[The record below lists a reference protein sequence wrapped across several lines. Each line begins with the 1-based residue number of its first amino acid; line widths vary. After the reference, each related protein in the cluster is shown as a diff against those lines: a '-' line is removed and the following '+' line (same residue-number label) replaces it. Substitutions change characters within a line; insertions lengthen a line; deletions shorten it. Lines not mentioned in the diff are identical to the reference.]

1 MIVQRAQLRFL
12 RARPWQTVAS
22 IVGIG
27 LGVAVVVAI
36 DMVNTSAERGFEIA
50 NDVVGGGATHRILGG
65 PGGIDEALYRRLRV
79 EEGIAQAAPVVEGW
93 VQLAGAERRWMRLL
107 GIDPFAGAGFGQ
119 RLAEFDVDAV
129 ALLRTTGGV
138 LLSDASAS
146 ALGLAAGAATDV
158 IAGGQRHGLSVLD
171 VLAVGDSPAGGGLTA
186 TFVADIATAQI
197 VLGMGGRLSHIDL
210 VVADVEQVQ
219 RLERL
224 LPAPV
229 RMVTA
234 GSRGNAQRQMTRA
247 FQINLTALSLLAL
260 LVGMFLIYNTMTF
273 SVVQR
278 RAQLGIFRALG
289 VTRAEVFAAILLE
302 ALLIGVVA
310 SALGVALGAVLAQG
324 LLRFVARTINDL
336 YFQLEVTRATLQT
349 LTLAKALAVGILA
362 SAAAACLPAFEATRA
377 PPRQALS
384 RSALEQA
391 ARGGSRA
398 AAIAGVSMAA
408 GGIALLAM
416 PGAGLLLGF
425 LCLFLL
431 ILGYA
436 LLVPLCTV
444 AFVRAATRL
453 TGAVLGLVGRMAAR
467 GVAAALSRTGV
478 AVAALT
484 VAVAATVG
492 IGVMIGSFRVSVQQ
506 WLAAYLRADVYLS
519 LPATAAGAG
528 LEARFLEELR
538 ALPGVADVALG
549 RWAELEGENE
559 RLQLFA
565 LDVRRRGFEGF
576 QLKQGSVDAVWE
588 AFQGGEAVIVSEPF
602 AHHHRL
608 RVGDT
613 LPLPTVHGRRSF
625 PVAGVYV
632 DYGSDRGVVTM
643 SRSTYLANWRDPV
656 ITAASLYLEDDARA
670 DAVIEQILSMGHLPE
685 GLRLR
690 SVGALRAASLEV
702 FDRTFTVTAVLRVVA
717 VVVAAVGILAALMA
731 IQLERAREA
740 AVLRVVGLAP
750 RELWRLI
757 LAETGLMGTAAG
769 LLAAPLGVGM
779 AYVLVAVINRRSFGW
794 TMAFSVDI
802 SILLESLLLAIGA
815 ALLAGLYPAWRMT
828 RAWPAAGLR
837 AE

>member
-27 LGVAVVVAI
+27 LAVAVVVAI

-50 NDVVGGGATHRILGG
+50 NDVVAGRATHRILGG

-79 EEGIAQAAPVVEGW
+79 EEGIRQAAPVVEGW
-93 VQLAGAERRWMRLL
+93 VQLASAERRWMRVL

-138 LLSDASAS
+138 LVSDASAR
-146 ALGLAAGAATDV
+146 ALGLAAGAATHV

-186 TFVADIATAQI
+186 TFVTDIATAQI

-210 VVADVEQVQ
+210 VAADVEQAQ

-234 GSRGNAQRQMTRA
+234 GARGNAQRQMTRA

-278 RAQLGIFRALG
+278 RAQIGILRALG
-289 VTRAEVFAAILLE
+289 VTRAEVFAAVLLE
-302 ALLIGVVA
+302 ALLIGAVA

-336 YFQLEVTRATLQT
+336 YFQLEVTRATLQA
-349 LTLAKALAVGILA
+349 LTLVKALTIGVLA
-362 SAAAACLPAFEATRA
+362 SAAAACLPALEATRA

-391 ARGGSRA
+391 ARGGSTA
-398 AAIAGVSMAA
+398 AAIAGVSMMA
-408 GGIALLAM
+408 GGIALLPV

-425 LCLFLL
+425 FCLFLL

-444 AFVRAATRL
+444 AFVRAATPV
-453 TGAVLGLVGRMAAR
+453 TGAALGLVGRMAAR

-492 IGVMIGSFRVSVQQ
+492 IGVMIGSFRVSVEQ

-519 LPATAAGAG
+519 LPAAAAGAG
-528 LEARFLEELR
+528 LEPRFIEELH

-588 AFQGGEAVIVSEPF
+588 AFQGGEAVIVSEAF
-602 AHHHRL
+602 AYHHHL

-643 SRSTYLANWRDPV
+643 SRSTYLANWHDPV
-656 ITAASLYLEDDARA
+656 ITAASLYLEEDARA
-670 DAVIEQILSMGHLPE
+670 DAVVEQILSMAHLPE

-769 LLAAPLGVGM
+769 LLAAPLGIGM

-794 TMAFSVDI
+794 TMAFSVDVT
-802 SILLESLLLAIGA
+802 ILLESLLLAIAA

-828 RAWPAAGLR
+828 RALPAAGLR
-837 AE
+837 EE